1 LVQHGN
7 SQEARHVPLTGST
20 QKSNPFRLDGK
31 VAAVT
36 GGASGIGRAIA
47 LRFAE
52 NGAVVHVLDRNDQAA
67 GKVAEEIVASGGRA
81 TAFACDVTDMSA
93 VSAVFDK
100 IAASTPLHILVNS
113 AGVSHI
119 GKLESTSEEEFDR
132 LYSVNVKGTFH
143 CMKAAVELMKP
154 AGGVILNLASIAGSA
169 ALPDRFAYSMTKG
182 AVIAMTLS
190 VAQDYLRH
198 KIRCNC
204 ISPARIHTPFV
215 DDYLRKNYPG
225 REAEMFGVLSKAQPI
240 GRMGEP
246 DEVAAL
252 ALFLCSDEASFIT
265 GADYPLDGG
274 FFNLRS

>member
-1 LVQHGN
+1 MN
-7 SQEARHVPLTGST
+7 S
-20 QKSNPFRLDGK
+20 FRLDNK

-52 NGAVVHVLDRNDQAA
+52 SGARVHVLDRNEQDAR
-67 GKVAEEIVASGGRA
+67 KVADEIASAGGRA
-81 TAFACDVTDMSA
+81 AAFPCDVTDMAS
-93 VSAVFDK
+93 VSSTFEKV
-100 IAASTPLHILVNS
+100 AAEGPLHILVNS

-119 GKLESTSEEEFDR
+119 GKLESTSEADFER
-132 LYSVNVKGTFH
+132 LFSVNVKGIFH

-154 AGGVILNLASIAGSA
+154 AGGAILNLASIAGSA

-190 VAQDYLRH
+190 VAQDYLRYN
-198 KIRCNC
+198 IRCNC

-215 DDYLRKNYPG
+215 DDYLHKNYPG

-246 DEVAAL
+246 HEVAAL
-252 ALFLCSDEASFIT
+252 ALFLSSDEATFVT

-274 FFNLRS
+274 FFNLR